1 MVPQRLHCV
10 HICIFL
16 RRGSTDFPSFLQ
28 RSLIAKRSGLELAV
42 TAAAMPLPLPAVP
55 QLLWSCSLHAALGAV
70 VPTPT
75 LEGSRWF
82 PLTSWL
88 WLACS
93 QPCSCALA

>member
-1 MVPQRLHCV
+1 M
-10 HICIFL
+10 
-16 RRGSTDFPSFLQ
+16 DFPSFLQ
-28 RSLIAKRSGLELAV
+28 RPLIAKRSGLELPV
-42 TAAAMPLPLPAVP
+42 TGAAMPLPLPAVP

-75 LEGSRWF
+75 EVATPTLEGSRWF

-93 QPCSCALA
+93 QQCSCALA